1 MQKPARQITPFFHFF
16 DRGFE
21 RFVPFKGAERPWKRR
36 LACANLRSPTS
47 RKKGR
52 GAKISCQKFEPY
64 RQLEA
69 IWRLPMITWENDRKW
84 KFWKKSIQEKKGKGA
99 KPPAEKKRLGG
110 KNLMSEISVL
120 TAIRGYMAPPDDHLR
135 KWPKMKILKKIH
147 ARKKKARGQNL
158 MQKTKGRGAKIE
170 CQKFRSYQRLEGIW
184 RLPHHHLRKW
194 PKMKISK
201 KIHARKKKAG
211 GQTKEP
217 GGGN

>member
-69 IWRLPMITWENDRKW
+69 IWRLPMITWENDPKW
-84 KFWKKSIQEKKGKGA
+84 KFWKNFMREKKGKGA
-99 KPPAEKKRLGG
+99 KPHAENKRQGG
-110 KNLMSEISVL
+110 KNWVPEISVL
-120 TAIRGYMAPPDDHLR
+120 PAIGWYMAPPS
-135 KWPKMKILKKIH
+135 PSSEKMTENENFEKNPCEKK
-147 ARKKKARGQNL
+147 
-158 MQKTKGRGAKIE
+158 KGRGA
-170 CQKFRSYQRLEGIW
+170 
-184 RLPHHHLRKW
+184 
-194 PKMKISK
+194 
-201 KIHARKKKAG
+201 
-211 GQTKEP
+211 
-217 GGGN
+217 N